1 MCLELEKH
9 SNSNGGGGSLTYY
22 HVFSAPID
30 YRHIML
36 NIYSVAQNVH
46 LNIEFQKPYQSNS
59 HFYLFQWQLI
69 LFVCCVHSVRLAGPR
84 QVSTGEEVF
93 AGSNAVVKVK
103 TLLHKLVNKL
113 KTPSSDY
120 PKTVA
125 STQHN
130 GAADNPHVAH
140 FCVEWAA
147 DKA

>member
-1 MCLELEKH
+1 MCRL
-9 SNSNGGGGSLTYY
+9 
-22 HVFSAPID
+22 
-30 YRHIML
+30 
-36 NIYSVAQNVH
+36 
-46 LNIEFQKPYQSNS
+46 
-59 HFYLFQWQLI
+59 
-69 LFVCCVHSVRLAGPR
+69 HSVRLAGLQ

-125 STQHN
+125 STQHD
-130 GAADNPHVAH
+130 GAADNPHAAH
-140 FCVEWAA
+140 FCMEWAA